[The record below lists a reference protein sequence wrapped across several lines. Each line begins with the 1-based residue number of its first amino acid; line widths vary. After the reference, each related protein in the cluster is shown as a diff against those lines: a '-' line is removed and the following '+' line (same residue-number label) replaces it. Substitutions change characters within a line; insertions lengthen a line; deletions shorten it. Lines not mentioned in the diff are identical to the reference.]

1 MSILILISTFAIWS
15 SVFSLG
21 KMALEVS
28 PPLFLTAVRMLVAG
42 ALILGYLAWRKRSAF
57 KITGKQLLSLGVLA
71 IFSIYLTNAFE
82 FWGLKQMTAAKTC
95 FFYSF
100 TPFFSALLSYLHF
113 GEKMNG
119 KKWLGMAIG
128 FAGFIPVLAAQKGS
142 EELLS
147 SLAFISWPELAVIGA
162 SICSGYGWIL
172 LRLLVKNQSI
182 PILMVNG
189 SSMLIGGLLAL
200 AHSLLV
206 DTWTPTPIAS
216 GNFGAFAQGL
226 LIMIF
231 ISNILCYNLY
241 GLLLKR
247 FTATFLSF
255 MGLLFPIFASFNSW
269 IFLGEPFSPT
279 ILFSTGIV
287 SIGLW
292 LFYSAELRQG
302 YIRKETETAASS
314 SS

>member
-1 MSILILISTFAIWS
+1 MSLLLLIFTFAIWS

-28 PPLFLTAVRMLVAG
+28 PPLFLTAARMLLAG
-42 ALILGYLAWRKRSAF
+42 VLILGYIAWSNRSLL
-57 KITGKQLLSLGVLA
+57 KITGKQFISLCVLA

-82 FWGLKQMTAAKTC
+82 FWGLKHMTAAKTC

-128 FAGFIPVLAAQKGS
+128 FAGFIPVLSAQKGS
-142 EELLS
+142 EELIS
-147 SLAFISWPELAVIGA
+147 SLAFISWPELAIIGA

-172 LRLLVKNQSI
+172 LRLLVKNQSM

-189 SSMLIGGLLAL
+189 ISMLIGGALAL
-200 AHSLLV
+200 IHSLII
-206 DTWTPTPIAS
+206 DTWAPLPVS
-216 GNFGAFAQGL
+216 NGSLGAFTQGL
-226 LIMIF
+226 LIMTF

-241 GLLLKR
+241 GLLLRK

-269 IFLGEPFSPT
+269 LFLGEPLSPT
-279 ILFSTGIV
+279 IFLSTGIV

-302 YIRKETETAASS
+302 YIRKDTESVAS
-314 SS
+314 

>member
-1 MSILILISTFAIWS
+1 MSLLLLLSTFAIWS

-28 PPLFLTAVRMLVAG
+28 PPLFLTATRMLLAG
-42 ALILGYLAWRKRSAF
+42 ALILGYIAWSNRSVL
-57 KITGKQLLSLGVLA
+57 KITGKQLLSLSVLA

-82 FWGLKQMTAAKTC
+82 FWGLKHMTAAKTC

-162 SICSGYGWIL
+162 SVCSGYGWIL
-172 LRLLVKNQSI
+172 LRLLVKNQSM

-189 SSMLIGGLLAL
+189 TSMLIGGGLAL
-200 AHSLLV
+200 IHSLV
-206 DTWTPTPIAS
+206 IDTWAPLPVA
-216 GNFGAFAQGL
+216 NANLGAFTQGL
-226 LIMIF
+226 LIMTF

-241 GLLLKR
+241 GLLLRK

-269 IFLGEPFSPT
+269 LFLGEPFSPT
-279 ILFSTGIV
+279 IFLSTGIV

-302 YIRKETETAASS
+302 YVKKDTETATS
-314 SS
+314 

>member
-1 MSILILISTFAIWS
+1 MSLLLLLSTFAIWS

-28 PPLFLTAVRMLVAG
+28 PPLFLTATRMLLAG
-42 ALILGYLAWRKRSAF
+42 VLILGYIAWSNRSLL
-57 KITGKQLLSLGVLA
+57 KVTGKQLLSLGVLA
-71 IFSIYLTNAFE
+71 VFSIYLTNAFE
-82 FWGLKQMTAAKTC
+82 FWGLKHMTAAKTC

-172 LRLLVKNQSI
+172 LRLLVKNQSM

-189 SSMLIGGLLAL
+189 TSMLIGGALAL
-200 AHSLLV
+200 IHSLV
-206 DTWTPTPIAS
+206 IDTWAPLPVAKA
-216 GNFGAFAQGL
+216 NLGAFTQGL
-226 LIMIF
+226 LIMTF

-241 GLLLKR
+241 GLLLRK

-269 IFLGEPFSPT
+269 LFLGEPFSPT
-279 ILFSTGIV
+279 IFLSTGIV

-302 YIRKETETAASS
+302 YIRKDTETAAS
-314 SS
+314 

>member
-1 MSILILISTFAIWS
+1 
-15 SVFSLG
+15 
-21 KMALEVS
+21 MALEVS
-28 PPLFLTAVRMLVAG
+28 PPLFLTASRMLVA
-42 ALILGYLAWRKRSAF
+42 ACLILGYLALKNRNAF
-57 KITGKQLLSLGVLA
+57 KISGKQLASVGVLA
-71 IFSIYLTNAFE
+71 VFSIYLTNAFE
-82 FWGLKQMTAAKTC
+82 FWGLKHMTAAKTC

-100 TPFFSALLSYLHF
+100 TPFFSAFLSYLHF

-147 SLAFISWPELAVIGA
+147 SLTFLSWPELAVIGA
-162 SICSGYGWIL
+162 SVCSGYGWIL

-189 SSMLIGGLLAL
+189 LSMLMGGLLAL
-200 AHSLLV
+200 VHSFLV
-206 DTWTPTPIAS
+206 DTWAPLPVAK
-216 GNFGAFAQGL
+216 GNLGAFSQGL
-226 LIMIF
+226 FIIIF

-269 IFLGEPFSPT
+269 LFLGEPFSPT
-279 ILFSTGIV
+279 ILLSTGIV

-302 YIRKETETAASS
+302 YIQKVQKDSKAGIT
-314 SS
+314 